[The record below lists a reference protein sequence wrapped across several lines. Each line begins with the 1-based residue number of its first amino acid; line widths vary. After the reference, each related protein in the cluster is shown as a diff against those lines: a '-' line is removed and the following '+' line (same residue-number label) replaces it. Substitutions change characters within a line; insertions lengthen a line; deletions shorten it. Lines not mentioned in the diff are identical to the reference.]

1 MALPGSMYI
10 YQGEEL
16 GLPEVEDI
24 PFERRQ
30 DPMWHRSGG
39 LDPGRDGCRVPMPWA
54 GTEPPYGFSG
64 EGASPPWLDQPDDWA
79 PLTVAA
85 QSEASTSTLALY
97 RAGLRARRAAPWGRR
112 EGGLHWLPAADS
124 VLAFTRGNDFTCLV
138 NYGPDPVELPPGAHV
153 LIASDELEGGALP
166 QDTTVWLRQA

>member
-1 MALPGSMYI
+1 M
-10 YQGEEL
+10 
-16 GLPEVEDI
+16 
-24 PFERRQ
+24 
-30 DPMWHRSGG
+30 
-39 LDPGRDGCRVPMPWA
+39 
-54 GTEPPYGFSG
+54 
-64 EGASPPWLDQPDDWA
+64 
-79 PLTVAA
+79 
-85 QSEASTSTLALY
+85 
-97 RAGLRARRAAPWGRR
+97 RRAAPWGR